1 MNSTEANKE
10 AKKIYDQW
18 RKDREEIKK
27 KAQESGTWS
36 KYGLDSNNYLFKEVD
51 NEAKE
56 RIKKLASLID
66 EE

>member
-1 MNSTEANKE
+1 MNRSA
-10 AKKIYDQW
+10 D
-18 RKDREEIKK
+18 
-27 KAQESGTWS
+27 GTWLP
-36 KYGLDSNNYLFKEVD
+36 GLDSNNYLLKEVD